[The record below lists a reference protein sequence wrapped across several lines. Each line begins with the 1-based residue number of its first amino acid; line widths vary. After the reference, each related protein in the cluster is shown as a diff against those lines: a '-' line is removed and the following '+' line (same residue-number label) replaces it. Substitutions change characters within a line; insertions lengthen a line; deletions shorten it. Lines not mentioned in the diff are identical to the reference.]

1 MNEWIYYICSI
12 LKFIVNISIIN
23 KCYIVVIDDFY
34 GWENLGLI
42 VDDKVF
48 ILICKY
54 LYCCFY
60 LFIFFWYWLKILNFK
75 IGLLFFEN
83 VISVKWIFW
92 IVVVW
97 VKIKN

>member
-42 VDDKVF
+42 VDD
-48 ILICKY
+48 
-54 LYCCFY
+54 
-60 LFIFFWYWLKILNFK
+60 LF
-75 IGLLFFEN
+75 
-83 VISVKWIFW
+83 
-92 IVVVW
+92 
-97 VKIKN
+97 